1 MVQDSL
7 DEQKLNQSRRSFF
20 LTPIHQS
27 RRLDEFRRHF
37 ENRNANTM
45 TKGWKRILVLRLAIL
60 LAIFSISLYAAY
72 LLLTRFSE
80 DRATEKRLLGKWELR
95 LDSSDPSTEPPIR
108 IIEWLPNGQSAD
120 YSPEMELWGRTID
133 KQDSRFNWYILNGT
147 LISSMR
153 TPQTNGASVTKFEM
167 SWQDSNNVILT
178 TTGNSEDSLNLR
190 YRRVD
195 K

>member
-1 MVQDSL
+1 
-7 DEQKLNQSRRSFF
+7 
-20 LTPIHQS
+20 
-27 RRLDEFRRHF
+27 
-37 ENRNANTM
+37 M
-45 TKGWKRILVLRLAIL
+45 TKSWKRILVMRLAIL
-60 LAIFSISLYAAY
+60 FVIFSISLYAAY

-153 TPQTNGASVTKFEM
+153 TPQTNGTSVTKFELN
-167 SWQDSNNVILT
+167 WQDSNILILT
-178 TTGNSEDSLNLR
+178 TTGVSDDSTSVQ
-190 YRRVD
+190 YRRLVD
-195 K
+195 